1 MKVLLVQPNYGIQR
15 KTGMWGINQPLGL
28 CYMAAIL
35 EKNDIEVK
43 IIDANALNLSESE
56 VSRKARNY
64 DVVGIGFDTL

>member
-43 IIDANALNLSESE
+43 I
-56 VSRKARNY
+56 
-64 DVVGIGFDTL
+64 